1 VADWLGL
8 IRAEYRE
15 LPDLHLTLTQ
25 ARRLWGL
32 NEPMGRAIFSALL
45 DAGFLTRTRSGAYVR
60 AGSR

>member
-32 NEPMGRAIFSALL
+32 NEAMSRAIFSALL
-45 DAGFLTRTRSGAYVR
+45 DAGFLTQTRSGAYVR
-60 AGSR
+60 TESR